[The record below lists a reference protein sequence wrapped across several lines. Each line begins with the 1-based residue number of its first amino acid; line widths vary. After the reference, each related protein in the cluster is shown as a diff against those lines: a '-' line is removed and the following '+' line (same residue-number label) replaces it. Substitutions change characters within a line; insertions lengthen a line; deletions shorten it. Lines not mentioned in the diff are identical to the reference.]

1 MSKKRTANPEADA
14 ACLLTYLPATSPTPL
29 QVSTP
34 QTPLTGIVN
43 TAAINEGTGQVY
55 CNQVLIAVPV
65 GTDPNNLFAP
75 SPTPGA
81 SCNTSKWA
89 ISSMVMKSGRDLGL
103 DNDIQYATFTFDC
116 RAQSDFLINYN
127 LVFGVQGQMT
137 AITSDCTI
145 LIQENSGITNDPNT
159 FTPKKTS
166 YTLTAYAPQFYLN
179 NFVATAPAAPTV
191 PATQFANG
199 ADIQF
204 SWESNGSYFQL
215 YQKNVATPIYSG
227 MQTTFKL
234 SGGVATD
241 TTFFLVAM
249 MSGNPSG
256 DSPSNGYQPIYLY
269 DALTITIT
277 NPDLTPRSAA
287 ISANASV
294 GGTLGVTGQT
304 TLGSASVGGTLGVT
318 GQATLGNA
326 NVGGTLGVTGQTNL
340 GNATV
345 GGTLTANGQSNLKS
359 TSVGGSLNVSALA
372 TLSGGLTATAGPVAM
387 ATGARSINPGSY
399 VANTDGLV
407 VGFVSWPS
415 DPKQLCVCWITGST
429 PGIWAVATGGNQGA
443 FDNGFNKWTTS
454 NGNSFVFPVSKGNTW
469 SVGVQQMQQNQV
481 AAPTGFYWIPLG
493 TAPSGISFEW
503 ISDEQPKIDVG
514 ATLKKPVSKENQ
526 VKALVEVIEEIL
538 TRPIE
543 RHTKKKLLKAL
554 MDLQVEEYE
563 TESFPSS

>member
-1 MSKKRTANPEADA
+1 
-14 ACLLTYLPATSPTPL
+14 
-29 QVSTP
+29 
-34 QTPLTGIVN
+34 
-43 TAAINEGTGQVY
+43 
-55 CNQVLIAVPV
+55 
-65 GTDPNNLFAP
+65 
-75 SPTPGA
+75 
-81 SCNTSKWA
+81 
-89 ISSMVMKSGRDLGL
+89 
-103 DNDIQYATFTFDC
+103 
-116 RAQSDFLINYN
+116 QSDFLINYN

-145 LIQENSGITNDPNT
+145 LIQENSGTTNDPNT

-340 GNATV
+340 NNATV
-345 GGTLTANGQSNLKS
+345 GGTLTANGQSNLKN
-359 TSVGGSLNVSALA
+359 TSVAALGVSALA
-372 TLSGGLTATAGPVAM
+372 TLSGGLTALSSAISM
-387 ATGARSINPGSY
+387 LTGAQVVGGGTY
-399 VANTDGLV
+399 TANTDGFV
-407 VGFVSWPS
+407 IGYVGFPS
-415 DPKQLCVCWITGST
+415 SSNQLCITWIWGST
-429 PGIWAVATGGNQGA
+429 SGISVGALGGNVGMFKPSNSWQ
-443 FDNGFNKWTTS
+443 KWQAS
-454 NGNSFVFPVSKGNTW
+454 NPQSFTFPVRKGSTW
-469 SVGVQQMQQNQV
+469 SVSVQNSTSNEV
-481 AAPTGFYWIPLG
+481 NAPTTFYWVPLG
-493 TAPSGISFEW
+493 TASTGNTIEK
-503 ISDEQPKIDVG
+503 ISDEAADLPVATISRVPLPSDKHIRELVGLIEQLLGKQIDR
-514 ATLKKPVSKENQ
+514 TLKKQLISVL
-526 VKALVEVIEEIL
+526 VK
-538 TRPIE
+538 
-543 RHTKKKLLKAL
+543 
-554 MDLQVEEYE
+554 MQVER
-563 TESFPSS
+563 